1 MPLTPI
7 QTIIMILPIAFGTFL
22 TRALPFI
29 LFPEGKK
36 QPKIVSYLGKVLPPA
51 MMGLLVV
58 YCLKDVS
65 FTDMNS
71 LLPTAIA
78 TAVITLL
85 HLWKRNVLLSIGI
98 GTVIYMALVQLV
110 FI

>member
-7 QTIIMILPIAFGTFL
+7 QTIIIILIIALGTFL

-36 QPKIVSYLGKVLPPA
+36 QPKIISYLGKVLPAA
-51 MMGLLVV
+51 MMGLLII
-58 YCLKDVS
+58 YCLKDIS
-65 FTDMNS
+65 LNINS
-71 LLPTAIA
+71 LAPTLISVGVIA
-78 TAVITLL
+78 AL
-85 HLWKRNVLLSIGI
+85 HIWKRNVLLSIGA
-98 GTVIYMALVQLV
+98 GTVIYMLLVQLV